1 MENFAL
7 FLTFLLSA
15 IAEIS
20 AAAIVCSVLCLSSG
34 AKSQI
39 SHSASAKT
47 TEGIDGFIYAS
58 LESKLRFSSFV
69 CFGVNKLLE
78 QGNWSLLPRNALIF
92 HLLCS
97 AIEDFHWSWFHGRCI
112 STEANPP
119 WNISIVSGK
128 SWGVNR
134 ELMDPRFESSQRI
147 FNNFIGDC
155 RPEVLSLP
163 LNYCLLTKGRYLC
176 LRSWVAPSQNL
187 LNSLK
192 EILEGV

>member
-47 TEGIDGFIYAS
+47 TEGIDRFIYAS

-92 HLLCS
+92 HLLWYWRRWWGCLTFT
-97 AIEDFHWSWFHGRCI
+97 DFMEGAFRPKQIWLEIFQLVRLVNCKIPGS
-112 STEANPP
+112 NPVGGKT
-119 WNISIVSGK
+119 NITLK
-128 SWGVNR
+128 SESSVNR
-134 ELMDPRFESSQRI
+134 VWFSNAI
-147 FNNFIGDC
+147 
-155 RPEVLSLP
+155 
-163 LNYCLLTKGRYLC
+163 K
-176 LRSWVAPSQNL
+176 
-187 LNSLK
+187 
-192 EILEGV
+192 